1 MKVVRNFKEEKMDKE
16 RKEDKGGSE
25 CASQKAWFHKQ
36 IIVVVDIDINT
47 NIKFKTKTNGIIES

>member
-1 MKVVRNFKEEKMDKE
+1 MDKE